1 MVGHSEEMAAL
12 LFVLKEETK
21 GKKLHSEGSISLS
34 LVSFFLSYSVIGDE
48 MRAEGGVK
56 GWEK

>member
-1 MVGHSEEMAAL
+1 MVE
-12 LFVLKEETK
+12 LKEETK